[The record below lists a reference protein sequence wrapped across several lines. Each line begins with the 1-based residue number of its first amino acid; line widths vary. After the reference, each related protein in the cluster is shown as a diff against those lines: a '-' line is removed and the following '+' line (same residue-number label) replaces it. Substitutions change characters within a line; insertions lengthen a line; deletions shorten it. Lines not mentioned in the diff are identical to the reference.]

1 MGDQERALGDQERA
15 LGYADI
21 CDRPYLHE
29 NIMRPPSFIVKYSSD
44 LCPNILLRIRFRF
57 LFSTLFSRDPP
68 LSRQEKLENTDIV
81 VASLPSDFHRFLLL
95 RAERIFAP
103 SFT

>member
-1 MGDQERALGDQERA
+1 MGDQERA

-29 NIMRPPSFIVKYSSD
+29 NFHATALLYRQIRLGALPECFIALSFPFSLFYIVFPRPA
-44 LCPNILLRIRFRF
+44 
-57 LFSTLFSRDPP
+57 P
-68 LSRQEKLENTDIV
+68 LSRQGKLKNTDIV

-95 RAERIFAP
+95 RAEWIFAP